1 MAYLFREE
9 RQRVNLEK
17 FMRRHV
23 QSAFYPEDIVRG
35 KEKVYIPAAEVETLQ
50 FPAATEPEAVIY
62 P

>member
-9 RQRVNLEK
+9 REGVNFEE
-17 FMRRHV
+17 FIRRNAE
-23 QSAFYPEDIVRG
+23 SSFYPEDIIRG
-35 KEKVYIPAAEVETLQ
+35 KKKVNIPAAEVETCQ